1 MHARRGGNCGNP
13 ITRPRRTTW
22 LGDARAGGKEG
33 TMEFPIESQEQLD
46 EAIKDRLARE
56 RRKVREQYAGQLAAG

>member
-1 MHARRGGNCGNP
+1 
-13 ITRPRRTTW
+13 
-22 LGDARAGGKEG
+22 
-33 TMEFPIESQEQLD
+33 MEFPIESQEQLD